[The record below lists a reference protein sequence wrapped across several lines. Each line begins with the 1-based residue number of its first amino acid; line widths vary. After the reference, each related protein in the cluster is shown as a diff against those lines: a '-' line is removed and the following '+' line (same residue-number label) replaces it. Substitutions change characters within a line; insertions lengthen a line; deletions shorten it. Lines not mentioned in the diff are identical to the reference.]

1 MIFDYVSIGG
11 GVIGFTFIENLIK
24 NISKNKTNNSKI
36 YNFAIIDNDLDN
48 FPGGVA
54 YGFKN
59 SLHGY
64 FNNPL
69 RLAPVNFIEFIKK
82 NNEIKKCIID
92 HLKKNGGKTDKDW
105 IEENKKLL
113 FNPKSDKFMEIYL
126 PRVSFAFWLNYKFN
140 KLINKIH
147 LLQKKNININLF
159 FLQGKVVDIKK
170 INNHFKEI
178 ISEKNLFRF
187 YKFYIVGKNYFLK
200 PNFID
205 NTKSLKFIYSK
216 NTSIGIG
223 IPPPSLHGNEKLKE
237 NKYYLWDFYSEGS
250 TNNLINKIQHN
261 PKKNIR
267 IFFVGFKA
275 GLLEALPELNNLFHN
290 SKKKLSIHCISPTL
304 KSLQKAELSKNK
316 YKLKYFNKKNLK
328 NFYSAKNIY
337 NGILSE
343 FDIGIKFGFNRY
355 DVWTEILKTKIL
367 NKAISK
373 LSKREIKNYNLN
385 YFHKIR
391 SLTRYTYS
399 KPIIIKD
406 KMIKTKKLNVIETK
420 VNKII
425 YKSNSFRIL
434 TPIGDFKADIV
445 INVSGPTNISD
456 KDFQLKIINNLK
468 NRGIKFNK
476 SGIVVNNEFALP
488 KIKNLY
494 STGIITSGFN
504 KDRKTI
510 IDAIIQNSIIASN
523 VIYKNLISSNKI
535 QINSIYEK
543 FFLKNKKFNS
553 TRNYIK
559 KGGILG
565 PKNIFNLENENIT
578 IDLNEIKKNNNHS
591 VLTIPL
597 KIIIDG
603 KAGSGKST
611 IAELF
616 ALYFNSIAVDTGYIL
631 KYFSKIIRSKNI
643 NYADLKENK
652 IKIIFNNIQ
661 LNNLIEK
668 DLDSKKYRYIL
679 SKISKNQ
686 YVRKYFN
693 KKILEFSRLFDTYI
707 LTGRDT
713 GYKVFSRNKNVNKFF
728 FNTNNKIAAKR
739 KSNIKSLKMLKI
751 DTTER
756 NESDKQNLIYGSSS
770 ILINNNHN
778 NKYKTFGDV
787 MARLNK

>member
-24 NISKNKTNNSKI
+24 NISNNKKSFSKI
-36 YNFAIIDNDLDN
+36 YNFAIIDIDLDN

-69 RLAPVNFIEFIKK
+69 RLAPKDFVEFIKK

-92 HLKKNGGKTDKDW
+92 HLQKNGRKTDKDW
-105 IEENKKLL
+105 IKENHKLL
-113 FNPKSDKFMEIYL
+113 YNPKSDKFMEIYL

-140 KLINKIH
+140 KLINKIQ
-147 LLQKKNININLF
+147 LLQKKGININLF
-159 FLQGKVVDIKK
+159 FLEGKVDDIKI
-170 INNHFKEI
+170 INKNFKEI

-187 YKFYIVGKNYFLK
+187 YKFKIAGKKKFLK
-200 PNFID
+200 PLFVD
-205 NTKSLKFIYSK
+205 NTKKLKFIYSK
-216 NTSIGIG
+216 NTSLGIG
-223 IPPPSLHGNEKLKE
+223 IPPPNLHGNEKLKE

-250 TNNLINKIQHN
+250 TNNLINKIKNH
-261 PKKNIR
+261 PKKNIK

-275 GLLEALPELNNLFHN
+275 GLLEALPELNNLYNN
-290 SKKKLSIHCISPTL
+290 SEKKLSINCISPTL
-304 KSLQKAELSKNK
+304 KSLQKAQLSKNK
-316 YKLKYFNKKNLK
+316 YKLKYFNNKNLK
-328 NFYSAKNIY
+328 NFLSAKKIY
-337 NGILSE
+337 DGILSE
-343 FDIGIKFGFNRY
+343 FDIGIKGGFNQY
-355 DVWTEILKTKIL
+355 DVWTEILKSKIL
-367 NKAISK
+367 NQAISK

-391 SLTRYTYS
+391 SITRYTYS

-406 KMIKTKKLNVIETK
+406 IMIKSNKLNVIETK

-425 YKSNSFRIL
+425 YKSNSFKIL
-434 TPIGDFKADIV
+434 TPIADFKSDIV

-456 KDFQLKIINNLK
+456 KNFKLKLINNLK
-468 NRGIKFNK
+468 KRGIKFNK
-476 SGIVVNNEFALP
+476 SGIIVNNEFALT

-523 VIYKNLISSNKI
+523 AIYQNLILSNEINISSIYKKV
-535 QINSIYEK
+535 
-543 FFLKNKKFNS
+543 FLKNKKFNS
-553 TRNYIK
+553 GINYIR

-565 PKNIFNLENENIT
+565 PKKIFNLENENIKL
-578 IDLNEIKKNNNHS
+578 DVKNIKNKNNFS
-591 VLTIPL
+591 ILTIPL
-597 KIIIDG
+597 KIIFDG

-616 ALYFNSIAVDTGYIL
+616 AIYFNTITIDTGYIL
-631 KYFSKIIRSKNI
+631 KYFSKIISSNNI
-643 NYADLKENK
+643 NFEDLREKK
-652 IKIIFNNIQ
+652 IKTIFKKIQ
-661 LNNLIEK
+661 LNNLIEE
-668 DLDSKKYRYIL
+668 DLDSKKYRHIL
-679 SKISKNQ
+679 SNVSKNM

-693 KKILEFSRLFDTYI
+693 KKILEFSKLFETFI

-713 GYKVFSRNKNVNKFF
+713 GYKVFPRNKNVNKYF
-728 FNTNNKIAAKR
+728 FNTNDKIAAKR

-751 DTTER
+751 DTAKR
-756 NESDKQNLIYGSSS
+756 NESDKQILIYDTTSNV
-770 ILINNNHN
+770 IDNNHN

-787 MARLNK
+787 MLSLNK